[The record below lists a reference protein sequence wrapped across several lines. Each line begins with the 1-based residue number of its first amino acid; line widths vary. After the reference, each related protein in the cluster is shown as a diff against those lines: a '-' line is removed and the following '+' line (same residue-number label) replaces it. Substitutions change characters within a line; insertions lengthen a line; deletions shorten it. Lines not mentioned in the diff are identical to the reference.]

1 MNINYRILIICSI
14 ITSYSAT
21 LAENKLFDQGLN
33 TQIKG
38 HTIKEMVELLKNP
51 ENAHLDMLVVEA
63 FKDGGSEVWRE
74 MGTLKTLPQ
83 YQRYKYDC
91 LLYATERNQVMYCE
105 NINAIIFSDSIPL
118 NCTDCEKML
127 LKHQY
132 EKRASIAD
140 RRLYNI
146 SRRNT
151 EINEQI
157 IYDEKT
163 IQIMRQHI
171 EELLLQKKELEQQK
185 LEILA
190 EKKALR
196 DSHIVIRD

>member
-1 MNINYRILIICSI
+1 
-14 ITSYSAT
+14 
-21 LAENKLFDQGLN
+21 
-33 TQIKG
+33 
-38 HTIKEMVELLKNP
+38 MVELLKNP

-63 FKDGGSEVWRE
+63 FKDKGSEVWRE

-91 LLYATERNQVMYCE
+91 LLYAAKHNQVMYCE
-105 NINAIIFSDSIPL
+105 NINAIIFSDIIPL
-118 NCTDCEKML
+118 NCTDCDKML
-127 LKHQY
+127 LRNQY
-132 EKRASIAD
+132 EKHASIVD

-157 IYDEKT
+157 IYDEET

-190 EKKALR
+190 EKKSLR
-196 DSHIVIRD
+196 DRIRD